1 VGEFLPAFFV
11 YGHFFSEPRMPLTSQ
26 GIEARLRAL
35 AGEVAARSGY
45 DLVDLEYRREPGGWT
60 VRLFIDRP
68 GGVTLED
75 CQRISQEFG
84 TILEVEDPIPHQYQL
99 EVSSPGLDRPLRK
112 VADFVAAKGKRVR
125 ITTREPLDGQRN
137 FPGQLEEV
145 VEHPEGATL
154 RIRDASG
161 RDLDIPAAA
170 VERAHIVYEWPEL
183 AGQGSRKGRKPGKK
197 R

>member
-1 VGEFLPAFFV
+1 
-11 YGHFFSEPRMPLTSQ
+11 MPLTSQ
-26 GIEARLRAL
+26 GIEARLREL
-35 AGEVAARSGY
+35 AEEAISRSGY
-45 DLVDLEYRREPGGWT
+45 ELVDLEYRREPGGWT

-75 CQRISQEFG
+75 CKRVSQEFG
-84 TILEVEDPIPHQYQL
+84 TILEVEDPIPNKYQL

-125 ITTREPLDGQRN
+125 ITTHEPLDGQKN
-137 FPGQLEEV
+137 FPGFLQEV
-145 VEHPEGATL
+145 VESPEGATL

-161 RDLDIPAAA
+161 RDLDIPVAA
-170 VERAHIVYEWPEL
+170 VAKAHIVYEWPEL
-183 AGQGSRKGRKPGKK
+183 VGQGSRKGRKPGKK